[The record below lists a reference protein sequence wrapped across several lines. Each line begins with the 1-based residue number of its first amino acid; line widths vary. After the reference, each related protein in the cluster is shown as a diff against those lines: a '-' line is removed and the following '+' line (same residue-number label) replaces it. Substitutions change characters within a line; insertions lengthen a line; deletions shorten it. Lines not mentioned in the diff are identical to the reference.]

1 MQRLIFQY
9 SPLYFLVCLALGV
22 GYAFLLYSSR
32 YAWSKS
38 LNRLLFAL
46 RAGLVTALM
55 LLLLGP
61 ILKQTEN
68 IFERPTL
75 VILVDNSRSV
85 KETSDTATLL
95 SSLRRV
101 TDELKEQNREVAWSG
116 LNGITDSLYFINST
130 SDLASG
136 LRQTMGRY
144 EGKNLAGIVLVSDGI
159 YNNGLSPL
167 YVPVRIPLYTI
178 GTGDTTERADLVLKN
193 VDYNR
198 IVYQGNKFPLRAE
211 VAISGFSNQEIV
223 LSVLQQGK
231 VLQQQKKNS
240 GSNALLD
247 FDFKLDAATQGVQR
261 LEIRVESPRW
271 LSGLSGVARETNLR
285 NNRASA
291 FVEVVEGKKKILLIA
306 ASPHPDIKTL
316 RSVVEKNSNYEVIIH
331 IPGVE
336 EASPDLLQP
345 GKVDLLIAHQSPE
358 LDGRT
363 TALLSSFLK
372 AKSSAFV
379 VVGEKTLLRILPS
392 VGVPITFDV
401 ASQRDE
407 VQPVLN
413 PDFRDLGFSD
423 DLNSKITRYP
433 PVMVPFGKFSFPATA
448 KIILKQRI
456 GSVVTERPLLYSV
469 EEEGQ
474 KIGVLVGDGIWKWRL
489 NEFQETEKTLAF
501 DELFSKLLQYLSTRD
516 DRRKFRCFPLQQQFT
531 SDAPVIME
539 SQVYNDLFEPVY
551 GNAIDLELRD
561 EQGKGTTYRYVTGP
575 GNSSRYRI
583 GGLKEGIYR
592 YKAATEVKGKKE
604 EVRGE
609 FLVTEENQESQNLT
623 ADFGLLR
630 KLAENTDGKFYRL
643 SDIDRLTADLTS
655 EEAKSVIHSEETF
668 HPLINLKIVF
678 FLLLALISLE
688 WFFRKYFGA
697 Y

>member
-9 SPLYFLVCLALGV
+9 SPLYFLLCLALGV

-32 YAWSKS
+32 YTWSKS
-38 LNRLLFAL
+38 LNRFLFAF
-46 RAGLVTALM
+46 RAVLVTALM
-55 LLLLGP
+55 FLLLGP
-61 ILKQTEN
+61 VLKQTEN
-68 IFERPTL
+68 FFEKPTL
-75 VILVDNSRSV
+75 VFLVDDSRSV
-85 KETSDTATLL
+85 KETSDTAKLL

-101 TDELKEQNREVAWSG
+101 GDELRKQNRDVEWSG
-116 LNGITDSLYFINST
+116 LGGVTDSIYFRNAT
-130 SDLASG
+130 SDLASS
-136 LRQTMGRY
+136 LRQTIGRY
-144 EGKNLAGIVLVSDGI
+144 EGKNLAGIILVSDGI

-167 YVPVRIPLYTI
+167 YLPLRIPVHTI
-178 GTGDTTERADLVLKN
+178 GIGDTTERADVVLKN

-198 IVYQGNKFPLRAE
+198 IVYQGNKYPLRAE
-211 VAISGFSNQEIV
+211 VGVSGLSNQEIV

-240 GSNALLD
+240 GTKALLD
-247 FDFKLDAATQGVQR
+247 FDFQLDAGTQGIQR
-261 LEIRVESPRW
+261 LEIRVE
-271 LSGLSGVARETNLR
+271 GVARETNLR

-306 ASPHPDIKTL
+306 PSPHPDIKAL
-316 RSVVEKNSNYEVIIH
+316 RSVVEKNSNYEIIIH
-331 IPGVE
+331 IPGIK
-336 EASPDLLQP
+336 EASPDFLQP
-345 GKVDLLIAHQSPE
+345 GKVDLLIAHQSPDQE
-358 LDGRT
+358 GRT

-372 AKSSAFV
+372 AKSSALV
-379 VVGEKTLLRILPS
+379 VMGQKTLLRMLPS
-392 VGVPITFDV
+392 VGVPVNLDMST
-401 ASQRDE
+401 QRDE
-407 VQPVLN
+407 VQAVLN

-423 DLNSKITRYP
+423 DLNTNITRYP
-433 PVMVPFGKFSFPATA
+433 PVLVPFGKFSFPATA
-448 KIILKQRI
+448 KTILKQRI
-456 GSVVTERPLLYSV
+456 GSVVTERPLLFTV
-469 EEEGQ
+469 EADGQ
-474 KIGVLVGDGIWKWRL
+474 KIGVLTGDGIWRWRL

-516 DRRKFRCFPLQQQFT
+516 DRRKFRCFPLQQEFT
-531 SDAPVIME
+531 SDAPVGME

-551 GNAIDLELRD
+551 GDAIDLELRD
-561 EQGKGTTYRYVTGP
+561 EQGKVTTYRYVTGP

-592 YKAATEVKGKKE
+592 YKAATDVKGKRE

-609 FLVTEENQESQNLT
+609 FLVTEQNQESQNLT

-630 KLAENTDGKFYRL
+630 KLAESTDGKFYKL
-643 SDIDRLTADLTS
+643 SDIDRLTAALS
-655 EEAKSVIHSEETF
+655 SQEAKSVIHSEETF

-688 WFFRKYFGA
+688 WFFRKYLGA